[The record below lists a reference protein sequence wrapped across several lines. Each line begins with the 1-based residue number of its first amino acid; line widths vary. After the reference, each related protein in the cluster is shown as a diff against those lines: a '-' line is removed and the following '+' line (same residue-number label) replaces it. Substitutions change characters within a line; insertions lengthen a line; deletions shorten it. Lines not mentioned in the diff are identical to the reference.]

1 MGSKNAKQ
9 VKLVNNAKDPKEIDP
24 HNKLNEFTN
33 IERTNFK
40 KYFQI
45 GLAENSPLG
54 VKITEEL
61 SIDFFKGK
69 CTDLAKSLLGKLL
82 INKTPEGIAG
92 GIIVETEAYL
102 GKNDPSCHLSNGL
115 TKRNGPFYNGS
126 GTIYIFKI
134 HRYNNLNVISE
145 YNSHPEC
152 TLIRAIE
159 PTHGLK
165 LMKKRRGTDELLNLT
180 TGPGKLTEAFGI
192 TKEKLNNKKI
202 NTSMISIFN
211 TNLTNFDTVSTT
223 RIGIS
228 KATDWPLR
236 YYIKNNP
243 FVSRKSKKEKTFV
256 SFNERQYYKNFYTLK
271 VCSLTESVEGGW

>member
-1 MGSKNAKQ
+1 MGNKNAKQ
-9 VKLVNNAKDPKEIDP
+9 MKSVNNAKDPKD
-24 HNKLNEFTN
+24 
-33 IERTNFK
+33 
-40 KYFQI
+40 FQI
-45 GLAENSPLG
+45 GLAENNPLE
-54 VKITEEL
+54 VKVTEDL
-61 SIDFFKGK
+61 SISFFKGK
-69 CTDLAKSLLGKLL
+69 CTDIAKSLLGKLL
-82 INKTPEGIAG
+82 ITKAPEGIAG

-102 GKNDPSCHLSNGL
+102 GKKDPSCHLSNGL

-126 GTIYIFKI
+126 GTIYVFKI
-134 HRYNNLNVISE
+134 HRYNNLNFISE

-180 TGPGKLTEAFGI
+180 TGPGKLTEALGI
-192 TKEKLNNKKI
+192 TKEKSNNKKI
-202 NTSMISIFN
+202 NTNMISIFN
-211 TNLTNFDTVSTT
+211 TNLTNFDTVSAT

-256 SFNERQYYKNFYTLK
+256 SFK
-271 VCSLTESVEGGW
+271 LTERDSKKGVYF

>member
-1 MGSKNAKQ
+1 MDNKNAKQ
-9 VKLVNNAKDPKEIDP
+9 IKLTNNAGDPEEMDP
-24 HNKLNEFTN
+24 NHKLNEFN
-33 IERTNFK
+33 DIEGINFEE
-40 KYFQI
+40 YFQTR
-45 GLAENSPLG
+45 LAENNPLG

-61 SIDFFKGK
+61 PVGFFEGK
-69 CTDLAKSLLGKLL
+69 CTNIAKSLLGKLL

-102 GKNDPSCHLSNGL
+102 GKNDPACHLSNGL
-115 TKRNGPFYNGS
+115 TKRNGPFYQGR
-126 GTIYIFKI
+126 GTIYIFKL

-152 TLIRAIE
+152 ILVRAIE

-165 LMKKRRGTDELLNLT
+165 LMKIRRGTDELMDLT
-180 TGPGKLTEAFGI
+180 TGPGKLTEALGI
-192 TKEKLNNKKI
+192 TKEKSNNKKI
-202 NTSMISIFN
+202 NTGTIFIFN

-228 KATDWPLR
+228 KAMDWPLR

-243 FVSRKSKKEKTFV
+243 FVSRKSKKEETFG
-256 SFNERQYYKNFYTLK
+256 SFNEEFYYKKFYAFK
-271 VCSLTESVEGGW
+271 IRSLTESVEK